1 MTQDST
7 IIEDSENNTLNIVF
21 SNNIVEPGGAKPGI
35 TDEIFD
41 FKLPGSKLPD
51 LIDQDFPD
59 IGNLPPTGIP
69 GTPII
74 FDIPMVS
81 FTSDPAAVALTGC
94 IATSD
99 LDQPIFSEFPAGITN
114 TYEIISLFSAELS
127 TFQINGMPVIDSL
140 KYINYAYGGEPE
152 ILRNIVL
159 PDIASGATSEFQGNI
174 GVGIDAV
181 QFGDSLKN

>member
-1 MTQDST
+1 M
-7 IIEDSENNTLNIVF
+7 
-21 SNNIVEPGGAKPGI
+21 
-35 TDEIFD
+35 
-41 FKLPGSKLPD
+41 
-51 LIDQDFPD
+51 
-59 IGNLPPTGIP
+59 PPTSIP

-74 FDIPMVS
+74 FDIPLVS

-140 KYINYAYGGEPE
+140 HLITISDGNLGAKVVNNFPFSVKEFILQYIKY
-152 ILRNIVL
+152 
-159 PDIASGATSEFQGNI
+159 
-174 GVGIDAV
+174 
-181 QFGDSLKN
+181 